1 MQGTGYTILRN
12 TLLGA
17 IQDTKVVIEL
27 QDKLED
33 TICGVYDNF
42 NKKASKVYEKL
53 KPEVVTK

>member
-33 TICGVYDNF
+33 TVCSVYNNF
-42 NKKASKVYEKL
+42 NKKASSVYDKL
-53 KPEVVTK
+53 KPEVAT